1 MKKKQQGIQLALVSI
16 GILLI
21 IATYFYFP
29 SIKKNKIL
37 KDQSAN
43 KETQKI
49 ERVDESTFFEK
60 LEYKGLYDLDKPF
73 NVKSNEAYILKN
85 DPDVVYMKNMHVT
98 LYLSENRIVKITSLK
113 GRYNKENYNCFF
125 EQDVIATDGETTITA
140 ENIDLIATKSIM
152 KVYNDVNL
160 NNATSSLQADKID
173 YNFETKYFKVSMFDD
188 KEIKMKVLNE

>member
-29 SIKKNKIL
+29 SIKKDKIL
-37 KDQSAN
+37 KDQSII
-43 KETQKI
+43 KETQKA
-49 ERVDESTFFEK
+49 ERDDESTFFEK

-125 EQDVIATDGETTITA
+125 EQEVLATDGETTITA

-188 KEIKMKVLNE
+188 KEIKMKVTQ

>member
-29 SIKKNKIL
+29 SIKKDKVL

-43 KETQKI
+43 KETQRI
-49 ERVDESTFFEK
+49 ERIDESTYFEK
-60 LEYKGLYDLDKPF
+60 LEYKGLYDFDKPF
-73 NVKSNEAYILKN
+73 NVKSNEAYILN
-85 DPDVVYMKNMHVT
+85 SDPDIVYMKNMHVT
-98 LYLSENRIVKITSLK
+98 LYLSKNRIVEITSLK

-125 EQDVIATDGETTITA
+125 EQEVLASDGETTITA

-152 KVYNDVNL
+152 KVYNNVNL
-160 NNATSSLQADKID
+160 NNTTSSLRADKID

-188 KEIKMKVLNE
+188 KEIKMKVTQ

>member
-29 SIKKNKIL
+29 SIKKDKIL
-37 KDQSAN
+37 KDQSII
-43 KETQKI
+43 KETQKA
-49 ERVDESTFFEK
+49 ERDDESTFFEK

-125 EQDVIATDGETTITA
+125 EQEVLATDGGTTITA

-188 KEIKMKVLNE
+188 KEIKMKVTQ

>member
-29 SIKKNKIL
+29 SVKKEKIL
-37 KDQSAN
+37 KDQSII
-43 KETQKI
+43 KETQKA
-49 ERVDESTFFEK
+49 ERNDESTFFEK

-125 EQDVIATDGETTITA
+125 EQEVLATDGETTITA

-188 KEIKMKVLNE
+188 KEIKMKVTQ

>member
-29 SIKKNKIL
+29 SIKEDKIL
-37 KDQSAN
+37 KDQSII
-43 KETQKI
+43 KETQKA
-49 ERVDESTFFEK
+49 ERDDESTFFEK

-173 YNFETKYFKVSMFDD
+173 YNFETKYFKVSMFED
-188 KEIKMKVLNE
+188 KTIKMKVIQ

>member
-29 SIKKNKIL
+29 SIKKDKIL
-37 KDQSAN
+37 KDQSII
-43 KETQKI
+43 KETQKA
-49 ERVDESTFFEK
+49 ERDDESTFFEK

-188 KEIKMKVLNE
+188 KRINMKVLNE

>member
-1 MKKKQQGIQLALVSI
+1 MKKNQQGIQLALVSI

-29 SIKKNKIL
+29 SIKKDKIL
-37 KDQSAN
+37 KDQSII
-43 KETQKI
+43 KETQKA
-49 ERVDESTFFEK
+49 ERDDESTFFEK

-188 KEIKMKVLNE
+188 KEIKMKVTQ

>member
-29 SIKKNKIL
+29 SIKKDKIL
-37 KDQSAN
+37 KDQSII
-43 KETQKI
+43 KETQKA
-49 ERVDESTFFEK
+49 ERDDESTFFEK

-173 YNFETKYFKVSMFDD
+173 YNFKTKYFKVSMFDD
-188 KEIKMKVLNE
+188 KEIEMQVTQ

>member
-29 SIKKNKIL
+29 SIKKDKIL
-37 KDQSAN
+37 KDQSII
-43 KETQKI
+43 KETQKA
-49 ERVDESTFFEK
+49 ERDDESTFFEK

-125 EQDVIATDGETTITA
+125 DF
-140 ENIDLIATKSIM
+140 
-152 KVYNDVNL
+152 
-160 NNATSSLQADKID
+160 SLC
-173 YNFETKYFKVSMFDD
+173 N
-188 KEIKMKVLNE
+188 

>member
-21 IATYFYFP
+21 IGTYFYFP
-29 SIKKNKIL
+29 SIKKDKVL

-49 ERVDESTFFEK
+49 DESTYFEK
-60 LEYKGLYDLDKPF
+60 LEYKGLYDFDKPF
-73 NVKSNEAYILKN
+73 NVKSNEAYILN
-85 DPDVVYMKNMHVT
+85 SDPDIVYMKNMHVT
-98 LYLSENRIVKITSLK
+98 LYLSKNRIVEITSLK

-125 EQDVIATDGETTITA
+125 EQEVFATDGGTTITA
-140 ENIDLIATKSIM
+140 ENIDLIASKSIM

-160 NNATSSLQADKID
+160 SNATSSLQADKMD
-173 YNFETKYFKVSMFDD
+173 YNFETKYFKVSMFGD
-188 KEIKMKVLNE
+188 KEIKMKVTQ

>member
-29 SIKKNKIL
+29 SIKKDKIL
-37 KDQSAN
+37 KDQSII
-43 KETQKI
+43 KETQKA
-49 ERVDESTFFEK
+49 EGDDESTFFEK

-188 KEIKMKVLNE
+188 KEIKMKVTQ